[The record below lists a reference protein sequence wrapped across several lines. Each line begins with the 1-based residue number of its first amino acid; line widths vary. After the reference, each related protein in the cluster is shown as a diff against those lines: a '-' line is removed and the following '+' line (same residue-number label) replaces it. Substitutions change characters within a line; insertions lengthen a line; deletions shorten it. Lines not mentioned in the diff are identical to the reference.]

1 LLSFLHV
8 VVVVSGGYQVV
19 CHMLLTAIIRW
30 YSQFPRLLYFV
41 LVSLALGIVFGRAI
55 MVLTVIPAH

>member
-1 LLSFLHV
+1 
-8 VVVVSGGYQVV
+8 
-19 CHMLLTAIIRW
+19 MLLTAIIRW